1 MKEITIGDK
10 SLMQISKEDIL
21 QLAVMQGCCAH
32 LDFWNYPTLLE
43 YDNTMFSDTVV
54 ISYKSTRKEDG
65 IESIPLVFFFCV
77 SDLSYH
83 YHRENV
89 TEKWYGE
96 RLKIKAIK
104 FLIEKGGTG
113 YDIEKVLPVEV
124 DRLQPDYS
132 IYNIDSN
139 LSYGFLTRGCPN
151 RCKWCVVPKKEG
163 KISPY
168 MDIEEITAGRKKSY
182 PYG

>member
-65 IESIPLVFFFCV
+65 IDSSKEAGKLLISIIAAVAEME
-77 SDLSYH
+77 
-83 YHRENV
+83 RETIRV
-89 TEKWYGE
+89 
-96 RLKIKAIK
+96 
-104 FLIEKGGTG
+104 
-113 YDIEKVLPVEV
+113 
-124 DRLQPDYS
+124 Q
-132 IYNIDSN
+132 
-139 LSYGFLTRGCPN
+139 
-151 RCKWCVVPKKEG
+151 
-163 KISPY
+163 
-168 MDIEEITAGRKKSY
+168 
-182 PYG
+182 

>member
-65 IESIPLVFFFCV
+65 IESI
-77 SDLSYH
+77 
-83 YHRENV
+83 
-89 TEKWYGE
+89 
-96 RLKIKAIK
+96 LK
-104 FLIEKGGTG
+104 E
-113 YDIEKVLPVEV
+113 
-124 DRLQPDYS
+124 
-132 IYNIDSN
+132 
-139 LSYGFLTRGCPN
+139 CP
-151 RCKWCVVPKKEG
+151 KPKKMP
-163 KISPY
+163 IF
-168 MDIEEITAGRKKSY
+168 SY
-182 PYG
+182 KQE

>member
-32 LDFWNYPTLLE
+32 LAFFNYPTLLE

-104 FLIEKGGTG
+104 FLIEKG
-113 YDIEKVLPVEV
+113 YDVP
-124 DRLQPDYS
+124 
-132 IYNIDSN
+132 IY
-139 LSYGFLTRGCPN
+139 
-151 RCKWCVVPKKEG
+151 
-163 KISPY
+163 
-168 MDIEEITAGRKKSY
+168 
-182 PYG
+182 